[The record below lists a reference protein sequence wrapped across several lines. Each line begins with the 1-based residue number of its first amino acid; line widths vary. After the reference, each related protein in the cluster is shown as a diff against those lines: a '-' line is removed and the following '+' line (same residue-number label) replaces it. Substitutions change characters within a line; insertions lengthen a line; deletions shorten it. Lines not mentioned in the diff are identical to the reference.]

1 MKYAVWFW
9 QQMHSIKTKILIRI
23 MAGLAQ
29 VGLGLLLVWLC
40 RRFIDVVI
48 WRGNILKES
57 LLLFGV
63 IALLI
68 GLRQLVF
75 YLSSMTEVEQQNTM
89 RQHFFGK
96 VLRRRLYSSDQT
108 LHSGDISQRLEK
120 DISSAASVTTSILP
134 GMVVT
139 AVQLV
144 GAFLL
149 MHSIDAVL
157 AWSILV
163 LTPVVVVCAKYLGS
177 RLKKMTLA
185 IREEE
190 SRIQMLIQET
200 AEHQL
205 TIKTLQSED
214 IIGGRM
220 SHLQQSLQ
228 KLVARRVRFTLIS
241 RLLIAFTFSYG
252 YFGAFVY
259 GAIQLKDGLITFGV
273 MTAFLQLVSQIQ
285 SPIMTLL
292 GMIPQLIHA
301 TASVDR
307 LTEIEQLEQEEQ
319 MNKEKSF
326 GEKDKVQNSLED
338 FKFLEEKKSL
348 REKKSM
354 GVKLEDISYQYPGAD
369 DVLSGFTHDFR
380 PGSSTAILG
389 ATGCGKTSLLRLIA
403 HITQPTQGRIFLYD
417 NQGNEVSGIAMR
429 QHIIYIEQGNTM
441 MSGSIRENLLLAKPD
456 ASEEELKKALH
467 TAVADFVL
475 ELPDG
480 IDTRIGE
487 HATRLSGGQAQRLSI
502 ARGLLR
508 QGSILLL
515 DEVSSSLDEQT
526 ESILFDRLFSA
537 YPEKTVICVTHR
549 PKAARH
555 CEAQIKF

>member
-1 MKYAVWFW
+1 MIKYAAWFW
-9 QQMHSIKTKILIRI
+9 QQMKDIKVKILVRI
-23 MAGLAQ
+23 IAGLAQ

-48 WRGNILKES
+48 WRGNILHES

-68 GLRQLVF
+68 ALRQLVF
-75 YLSSMTEVEQQNTM
+75 YLSSMTEVEQQNNM
-89 RQHFFGK
+89 RLRLFNK
-96 VLRRRLYSSDQT
+96 VLGRKLYTTEHD
-108 LHSGDISQRLEK
+108 LHSGDVSQRLER
-120 DISSAASVTTSILP
+120 DIASTAAVTTSILP

-139 AVQLV
+139 GVQLI

-149 MHSIDAVL
+149 MHFIDAVL
-157 AWSILV
+157 AWSLLV
-163 LTPVVVVCAKYLGS
+163 LTPVVVVCAKYLSS

-205 TIKTLQSED
+205 TIKTLQGES
-214 IIGGRM
+214 IMGKRM
-220 SHLQQSLQ
+220 ASLQ
-228 KLVARRVRFTLIS
+228 SSLQHLVARRVRFTLIS

-259 GAIQLKDGLITFGV
+259 GAVQLKDGLITFGV
-273 MTAFLQLVSQIQ
+273 MTAFLQLVGQIQ

-307 LTEIEQLEQEEQ
+307 LAEIEKLEQEEEPS
-319 MNKEKSF
+319 KEALIQKNIHQEEERKEGKTSF
-326 GEKDKVQNSLED
+326 GIKMEHVC
-338 FKFLEEKKSL
+338 
-348 REKKSM
+348 
-354 GVKLEDISYQYPGAD
+354 YQYPGSEE
-369 DVLSGFTHDFR
+369 VLTDFNYDFR

-403 HITQPTQGRIFLYD
+403 HITSPSAGNISLYNRSGAEVQGTD
-417 NQGNEVSGIAMR
+417 MR

-456 ASEEELKKALH
+456 TTEEEIQKALH
-467 TAVADFVL
+467 TAVADFVY
-475 ELPDG
+475 ELPEAL
-480 IDTRIGE
+480 DTRIGE

-508 QGSILLL
+508 EGSILLL
-515 DEVSSSLDEQT
+515 DEVSSSLDERT
-526 ESILFDRLFSA
+526 ESILFDRLFAA

-549 PKAARH
+549 PEAARH
-555 CEAQIKF
+555 CDAQIKF

>member
-1 MKYAVWFW
+1 MIKYAAWFW
-9 QQMHSIKTKILIRI
+9 QQMKDIKVKILVRI
-23 MAGLAQ
+23 IAGLAQ

-48 WRGNILKES
+48 WQGNILHES
-57 LLLFGV
+57 LVLFGV

-68 GLRQLVF
+68 ALRQLVF
-75 YLSSMTEVEQQNTM
+75 YLSSMTEVEQQNNM
-89 RQHFFGK
+89 RLRLFNK
-96 VLRRRLYSSDQT
+96 VLGRKLYTTEND
-108 LHSGDISQRLEK
+108 LHSGDVSQRLER
-120 DISSAASVTTSILP
+120 DIASAAAVTTSILP
-134 GMVVT
+134 GMVAT
-139 AVQLV
+139 GVQLI

-149 MHSIDAVL
+149 MHFIDAVL
-157 AWSILV
+157 AWSLLV
-163 LTPVVVVCAKYLGS
+163 LTPVVVVCAKYLSS

-205 TIKTLQSED
+205 TIKTLQGES
-214 IIGGRM
+214 IMGTRM
-220 SHLQQSLQ
+220 AGLQSSLQ
-228 KLVARRVRFTLIS
+228 HLVARRVRFTLIS

-259 GAIQLKDGLITFGV
+259 GAVQLKDGLITFGV
-273 MTAFLQLVSQIQ
+273 MTAFLQLVGQIQ

-307 LTEIEQLEQEEQ
+307 LAEIEKLEQEEETSKGALIQ
-319 MNKEKSF
+319 KNVHQEEEEKEGTTSF
-326 GEKDKVQNSLED
+326 GIKMEHVC
-338 FKFLEEKKSL
+338 
-348 REKKSM
+348 
-354 GVKLEDISYQYPGAD
+354 YQYPGSEE
-369 DVLSGFTHDFR
+369 VLTDFNYDFR

-403 HITQPTQGRIFLYD
+403 HITSPSAGRVCLYSHS
-417 NQGNEVSGIAMR
+417 GVEVKGADMR
-429 QHIIYIEQGNTM
+429 RHIIYIEQGNTM

-456 ASEEELKKALH
+456 ATEEEMQKALH
-467 TAVADFVL
+467 TAVANFVY
-475 ELPDG
+475 ELPEAL
-480 IDTRIGE
+480 DTRIGE

-508 QGSILLL
+508 EGSILLL
-515 DEVSSSLDEQT
+515 DEVSSSLDERT

-537 YPEKTVICVTHR
+537 YPEKTIICVTHR
-549 PKAARH
+549 PEAARH
-555 CEAQIKF
+555 CDAQIKF

>member
-1 MKYAVWFW
+1 MIKYAAWFW
-9 QQMHSIKTKILIRI
+9 QQMKDIKVKILVRI
-23 MAGLAQ
+23 IAGLAQ

-48 WRGNILKES
+48 WRGNILHES
-57 LLLFGV
+57 LVLFGV

-68 GLRQLVF
+68 ALRQLVF
-75 YLSSMTEVEQQNTM
+75 YLSSMTEVEQKNNM
-89 RQHFFGK
+89 RLRLFNK
-96 VLRRRLYSSDQT
+96 VLGRKLYTTEND
-108 LHSGDISQRLEK
+108 LHSGDVSQRLER
-120 DISSAASVTTSILP
+120 DIASAAAVTTSILP

-139 AVQLV
+139 GVQLI

-149 MHSIDAVL
+149 MHFIDAVL
-157 AWSILV
+157 AWSLLV
-163 LTPVVVVCAKYLGS
+163 LTPVVVVCAKYLSS

-205 TIKTLQSED
+205 TIKTLQGES
-214 IIGGRM
+214 IMGTKMAG
-220 SHLQQSLQ
+220 LQSSLQ
-228 KLVARRVRFTLIS
+228 HLVARRVRFTLIS

-259 GAIQLKDGLITFGV
+259 GAVQLKDGLITFGV
-273 MTAFLQLVSQIQ
+273 MTAFLQLVGQIQ

-307 LTEIEQLEQEEQ
+307 LAEIEKLEQEEETSKGALIQ
-319 MNKEKSF
+319 KNVHQEEEEKEGTTSF
-326 GEKDKVQNSLED
+326 GIKMEHV
-338 FKFLEEKKSL
+338 F
-348 REKKSM
+348 
-354 GVKLEDISYQYPGAD
+354 YQYPGSEE
-369 DVLSGFTHDFR
+369 VLTDFNYDFH

-403 HITQPTQGRIFLYD
+403 HITSPSAGRVCLYSHS
-417 NQGNEVSGIAMR
+417 GVEVKGADMR
-429 QHIIYIEQGNTM
+429 RHIIYIEQGNTM

-456 ASEEELKKALH
+456 ATEEEMQKALH
-467 TAVADFVL
+467 TAVANFVY
-475 ELPDG
+475 ELPEAL
-480 IDTRIGE
+480 DTRIGE

-508 QGSILLL
+508 EGSILLL
-515 DEVSSSLDEQT
+515 DEVSSSLDERT

-549 PKAARH
+549 PEAARH
-555 CEAQIKF
+555 CDAQIKF

>member
-9 QQMHSIKTKILIRI
+9 HKMYSIKTKILVRI
-23 MAGLAQ
+23 VAGLGQ
-29 VGLGLLLVWLC
+29 VALGLLLVWLC

-48 WRGNILKES
+48 WRGDILHET
-57 LLLFGV
+57 LVLFGV
-63 IALLI
+63 IAILI

-75 YLSSMTEVEQQNTM
+75 YLSSMTEVEQQNNM
-89 RQHFFGK
+89 RQNLFDK
-96 VLRRRLYSSDQT
+96 VLWRCLYASDHT
-108 LHSGDISQRLEK
+108 LHSGDVSQRLEK
-120 DISSAASVTTSILP
+120 DITQAAAVTTSILP

-139 AVQLV
+139 GVQLI

-157 AWSILV
+157 AWSLLV

-200 AEHQL
+200 TEHQL
-205 TIKTLQSED
+205 TIKTLQGES

-220 SHLQQSLQ
+220 HQLQQSLQ
-228 KLVARRVRFTLIS
+228 HLVARRVRFTLIS

-259 GAIQLKDGLITFGV
+259 GAIQLKEGLITFGV
-273 MTAFLQLVSQIQ
+273 MTAFLQLVGQIQ

-307 LTEIEQLEQEEQ
+307 LMEIESLAQEETL
-319 MNKEKSF
+319 NKKTIQ
-326 GEKDKVQNSLED
+326 KPASL
-338 FKFLEEKKSL
+338 
-348 REKKSM
+348 
-354 GVKLEDISYQYPGAD
+354 GVRMENVSYHYPGAEE
-369 DVLSGFTHDFR
+369 VLTDFSHDFR

-403 HITQPTQGRIFLYD
+403 HITKPTQGKICLYD
-417 NQGNEVSGIAMR
+417 NQGEEINGIAMR

-441 MSGSIRENLLLAKPD
+441 MSGSIRENLLLAQPD
-456 ASEEELKKALH
+456 ASEEQLQKALH
-467 TAVADFVL
+467 TAVADFVFD
-475 ELPDG
+475 LPDG
-480 IDTRIGE
+480 LDTRIGE

-515 DEVSSSLDEQT
+515 DEVSSSLDAQT

-537 YPEKTVICVTHR
+537 YPEKTVVCVTHR
-549 PKAARH
+549 PEAARH
-555 CEAQIKF
+555 CDEQIQF

>member
-1 MKYAVWFW
+1 MKKYTVWFW
-9 QQMHSIKTKILIRI
+9 QQMQDIKAKILVRI
-23 MAGLAQ
+23 LAGLTQ
-29 VGLGLLLVWLC
+29 VALGLLLVWLC

-48 WRGNILKES
+48 WRGNILHES
-57 LLLFGV
+57 LVLFGV

-68 GLRQLVF
+68 ALRQLVF
-75 YLSSMTEVEQQNTM
+75 YLSSMTEVEQQNNM
-89 RQHFFGK
+89 RLRLFNK
-96 VLRRRLYSSDQT
+96 VLRRQLYTSKDD
-108 LHSGDISQRLEK
+108 LHSGDVSQRLEK
-120 DISSAASVTTSILP
+120 DIASTAAVTTSILP

-139 AVQLV
+139 SVQLV

-149 MHSIDAVL
+149 MHFIDAVL
-157 AWSILV
+157 AWSLLI
-163 LTPVVVVCAKYLGS
+163 LTPVVVVCAKYLSS

-205 TIKTLQSED
+205 TIKTLQGES
-214 IIGGRM
+214 IIGKRM
-220 SHLQQSLQ
+220 ANLQSSLRH
-228 KLVARRVRFTLIS
+228 LVARRVRFTLIS

-259 GAIQLKDGLITFGV
+259 GAIQLKDGAITFGV
-273 MTAFLQLVSQIQ
+273 MTAFLQLVGQIQ

-307 LTEIEQLEQEEQ
+307 LTEIETLEQEE
-319 MNKEKSF
+319 
-326 GEKDKVQNSLED
+326 VH
-338 FKFLEEKKSL
+338 LEEEKEELKSL
-348 REKKSM
+348 GIKMEH
-354 GVKLEDISYQYPGAD
+354 VSYQYPGSAEE
-369 DVLSGFTHDFR
+369 VLTDFSHNFL

-389 ATGCGKTSLLRLIA
+389 STGCGKTSLLRLIA
-403 HITQPTQGRIFLYD
+403 HITTPLSGKVYLYNSLGKEVQGID
-417 NQGNEVSGIAMR
+417 MR

-456 ASEEELKKALH
+456 ATEEEILKALH
-467 TAVADFVL
+467 TAVADFVY
-475 ELPDG
+475 ELPEAL
-480 IDTRIGE
+480 DTRIGE

-508 QGSILLL
+508 EGSILLL
-515 DEVSSSLDEQT
+515 DEVSSSLDERT

-549 PKAARH
+549 PEAARH
-555 CEAQIKF
+555 CDAQIKF